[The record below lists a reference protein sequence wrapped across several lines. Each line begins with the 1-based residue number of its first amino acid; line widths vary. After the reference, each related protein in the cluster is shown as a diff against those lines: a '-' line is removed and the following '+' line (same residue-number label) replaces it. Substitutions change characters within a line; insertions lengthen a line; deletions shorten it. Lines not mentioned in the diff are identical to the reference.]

1 MGFKQVPLDLKPGL
15 PPPRSI
21 VSHGAMPVF
30 ATCPMIS
37 VTWDAYKNQSWELA
51 PPVMFAAR
59 ASQFFLFLGLI
70 FVMCKTKI

>member
-1 MGFKQVPLDLKPGL
+1 MGFKQVPLDLNPGL

-37 VTWDAYKNQSWELA
+37 VTWDAYKKKSVMGVSTPSDVCNQGKSILSL
-51 PPVMFAAR
+51 PGPHFCYV
-59 ASQFFLFLGLI
+59 
-70 FVMCKTKI
+70 